1 MGNTDDTP
9 TILGNIQYH
18 CAINLPA
25 FRLGCFQKPTL
36 IKRNVYTL
44 TVAESDYGRGK
55 ETY

>member
-25 FRLGCFQKPTL
+25 FRLEWFQKPTL

-44 TVAESDYGRGK
+44 IVAESDYGRRK
-55 ETY
+55 KTY